1 MRPNPGSFN
10 AEAKPPSAAE
20 FDDIYDRHKGDIFR
34 FLCHLAGERAEAED
48 LFQEAWLRAA
58 RHLGDCPCPEA
69 CRPWLLR
76 IAVNLHRD
84 ALRKKRVRRLF
95 LLSKARGGG
104 GQASLSR
111 EAADWADPA
120 FKTEQA
126 TLQRRID
133 LAVSALP
140 DRQRRI
146 FVLQEIEGLKQA
158 EIAGLLGIPVGSVK
172 SLMHRAVR
180 RLQKELADFRPG
192 LEKVKCDVK
201 MLSV

>member
-1 MRPNPGSFN
+1 MASLLSPI
-10 AEAKPPSAAE
+10 K
-20 FDDIYDRHKGDIFR
+20 
-34 FLCHLAGERAEAED
+34 RAEA
-48 LFQEAWLRAA
+48 LR
-58 RHLGDCPCPEA
+58 
-69 CRPWLLR
+69 
-76 IAVNLHRD
+76 
-84 ALRKKRVRRLF
+84 
-95 LLSKARGGG
+95 
-104 GQASLSR
+104 R